1 MADAGTERNGNIN
14 PADDQNIR
22 GGNVGGAY
30 QHGVAPAEAA
40 AAAANNRLNNAI
52 VANAAN
58 AANVDDDAIG
68 RLNANRISNRRGG
81 EEEGIRRSVG
91 NWESG
96 IQQIKWLRRKYV
108 QPMRRSRLNMLSE
121 SVIVAGKHE
130 MKHYK
135 QEMLRKPIMIS
146 TSNPSSSS
154 VSRSAMHVRG
164 RRIVGR
170 TRSSNLLQPN
180 GNQANNRSTY
190 RTRAVRE
197 REQQQ
202 EIDDDEEDDHSATSV
217 SSDSS
222 DGTLAEDQLSESSDS
237 SDSQSSVYSDWVNHV
252 CVI

>member
-14 PADDQNIR
+14 PADDRNIR

-58 AANVDDDAIG
+58 AAEDDING
-68 RLNANRISNRRGG
+68 RLNANRISNRR
-81 EEEGIRRSVG
+81 EDEGIRRSVG
-91 NWESG
+91 NWQSG

-146 TSNPSSSS
+146 TSNPSSST
-154 VSRSAMHVRG
+154 VPRSAMHVRG

-170 TRSSNLLQPN
+170 TRSSNLLPAN

-222 DGTLAEDQLSESSDS
+222 DGTLAEDQLSSSSDS
-237 SDSQSSVYSDWVNHV
+237 SDSQSSVYSDWVNPV
-252 CVI
+252 CIAI